1 MADIRRELQPQHHR
15 SGMLSDILFALFRRK
30 WIIVLC
36 TLLGIA
42 AAAAFFVLFPPAYQS
57 QAKLLVR
64 YVLERSGVDPI
75 DNTTRPTQAGKTSDT
90 VIDSEV
96 QILTSWDLAAQV
108 AEAIGAKRLG
118 ASSNAAAAGSIFSG
132 LQVAA
137 SKGSDVI
144 VVSYTNPDR
153 QLAPLVLQEL
163 LSRYFV
169 KHLEVHR
176 SAGAFDF
183 VTQQTDQVR
192 ARLNQTEDALNT
204 LRQKIGI
211 VSTLQDG
218 QEAIADETADTQKQL
233 NAAEADVAEQQA
245 LVNQIGAE
253 KGKQLDVEKVALG
266 QNPRNFK
273 SSPCGEA
280 GKS

>member
-36 TLLGIA
+36 TLLGLA
-42 AAAAFFVLFPPAYQS
+42 AAAAVFYRFPPAYQS

-64 YVLERSGVDPI
+64 YVLERSGVDSI
-75 DNTTRPTQAGKTSDT
+75 DNTTKPNQSSGKTTDSI
-90 VIDSEV
+90 IDAEV

-118 ASSNAAAAGSIFSG
+118 ASSNAAAAGSILSG
-132 LQVAA
+132 LQVGA

-144 VVSYTNPDR
+144 VVSYTDPNPQR
-153 QLAPLVLQEL
+153 APLVLQEL

-183 VTQQTDQVR
+183 VTQQTDHVR

-211 VSTLQDG
+211 VSTLEGGQD
-218 QEAIADETADTQKQL
+218 AIADETADVRKQL
-233 NAAEADVAEQQA
+233 NVAEADVAEQQA
-245 LVNQIGAE
+245 LV
-253 KGKQLDVEKVALG
+253 KQLG
-266 QNPRNFK
+266 QKKANSWTSRK
-273 SSPCGEA
+273 SQS
-280 GKS
+280 

>member
-1 MADIRRELQPQHHR
+1 MIQLT
-15 SGMLSDILFALFRRK
+15 I
-30 WIIVLC
+30 
-36 TLLGIA
+36 
-42 AAAAFFVLFPPAYQS
+42 
-57 QAKLLVR
+57 
-64 YVLERSGVDPI
+64 
-75 DNTTRPTQAGKTSDT
+75 PTSRTKRAGKTTDS
-90 VIDSEV
+90 VIDAEV

-108 AEAIGAKRLG
+108 AEAIGPKRLG
-118 ASSNAAAAGSIFSG
+118 ASSNAAAAGSILSG

-144 VVSYTNPDR
+144 VVSYTNPDP

-218 QEAIADETADTQKQL
+218 QEAIADETADIRKQL

-245 LVNQIGAE
+245 LVNQIGSE
-253 KGKQLDVEKVALG
+253 KGKQLDVEEVALG

>member
-1 MADIRRELQPQHHR
+1 M
-15 SGMLSDILFALFRRK
+15 
-30 WIIVLC
+30 
-36 TLLGIA
+36 
-42 AAAAFFVLFPPAYQS
+42 
-57 QAKLLVR
+57 
-64 YVLERSGVDPI
+64 
-75 DNTTRPTQAGKTSDT
+75 
-90 VIDSEV
+90 
-96 QILTSWDLAAQV
+96 QILTSWDLAVQV

-118 ASSNAAAAGSIFSG
+118 ASSNAAAAGSILSG

-144 VVSYTNPDR
+144 AVSYTDPHP

-183 VTQQTDQVR
+183 VTQQTDHVR

-211 VSTLQDG
+211 VSTFKDG
-218 QEAIADETADTQKQL
+218 QEAIADETKDIRKQL
-233 NAAEADVAEQQA
+233 NAAEADLAEQQA
-245 LVNQIGAE
+245 LVKQTGE
-253 KGKQLDVEKVALG
+253 KKANSWTSRKSHSDKTPGS
-266 QNPRNFK
+266 FK
-273 SSPCGEA
+273 SSACGEA